1 MILYFLFIVYR
12 LLITMPPKKKPVNVS
27 NKTKPAIVTVR
38 KSSRTTPV
46 KNKEK
51 VNNILSLLFPCYYQ
65 LYAYSRVRNLNLPL
79 LNKLRFLFFE
89 FNEFRFSV
97 SPANFRFLYFLFVCL
112 LIFPSHWIFPNFKL
126 KSLLTFFFFL
136 ICIFS
141 FSLNFSQL

>member
-1 MILYFLFIVYR
+1 VSPCIFFFGTTKKVYL

-79 LNKLRFLFFE
+79 LYKLRFLFFLIPRIPVFGQSGE
-89 FNEFRFSV
+89 ISSSV
-97 SPANFRFLYFLFVCL
+97 S
-112 LIFPSHWIFPNFKL
+112 
-126 KSLLTFFFFL
+126 FFL
-136 ICIFS
+136 IDIFS
-141 FSLNFSQL
+141 FTLIFSQLLS